1 MIEKHY
7 VRRSD
12 RQTVQVRF
20 SLPDSVWADTIYLVG
35 DFNDWNRTEVPLRRA
50 RQGEW
55 FITVELDIGHAYQF
69 RYLCD
74 NHHWMNDSHA
84 DAYVPNPHGSDN
96 FVVVTD
102 PDFESYHGEGWQPD
116 MEEA

>member
-1 MIEKHY
+1 MIEKQY
-7 VRRSD
+7 IRRSD
-12 RQTVQVRF
+12 RQAVHVRF
-20 SLPDSVWADTIYLVG
+20 SLPNSVWADTIYLVG
-35 DFNDWNRTEVPLRRA
+35 DFNNWQRTEVPFQRD

-55 FITVELDIGHAYQF
+55 FIAIELDIGHAYQF

-74 NHHWMNDSHA
+74 NDHWMNDSHA

-102 PDFESYHGEGWQPD
+102 PEFESYHGDGWQPD
-116 MEEA
+116 VPEE